1 MIYAI
6 NYANS
11 SFKKKQKINSF
22 SAKYVGKVDKV
33 ISYSN
38 SDIDSSFYKLNE
50 KILSVPRGNGLWLW
64 KPYIIHKT
72 LLNLNDGDYLIYTDS
87 GTIYYRNV
95 RGLIK
100 QLEAAKQEL
109 MLFDLS
115 CIEVNWTKQAIFDY
129 LQCNHENY
137 KFSNHRMATILVL
150 KKTEKVINFI
160 AEWLETASK
169 YELISNETDDTHSES
184 PFLIENKH
192 DQSILSM
199 ISKKLNIRAFSDP
212 TDFGYFKTS
221 ILPDN
226 VFLYNDEKDYPFK
239 INKIYFLVARQNNTI
254 RYILKF
260 FYKKIINKLYL

>member
-11 SFKKKQKINSF
+11 LFKKKQKFNSF
-22 SAKYVGKVDKV
+22 TAKYIGKVDKV

-50 KILSVPRGNGLWLW
+50 KVLSVPRGNGLWLW

-100 QLEAAKQEL
+100 QLEGAKQEL
-109 MLFDLS
+109 MVFDLS

-129 LQCNHENY
+129 LQCNHEKY
-137 KFSNHRMATILVL
+137 KFTNHRTATILVF
-150 KKTEKVINFI
+150 KKTENAIKLVT
-160 AEWLETASK
+160 EWLETASK
-169 YELISNETDDTHSES
+169 YEIISDEIDIPSRES
-184 PFLIENKH
+184 SFFIENRH
-192 DQSILSM
+192 DQSILSLLT
-199 ISKKLNIRAFSDP
+199 KKYNIKAFSDP
-212 TDFGYFKTS
+212 TDSGHFKIN

-226 VFLYNDEKDYPFK
+226 VFFYNNKKDYPFK
-239 INKIYFLVARQNNTI
+239 INNIYFLVTRQNNTI

-260 FYKKIINKLYL
+260 FYKKIMNKLYH